1 MQEVSGVKMF
11 LAVLV
16 TLLVA
21 SGSYVVTNNLNNRT
35 EDSEQEIDCTKQEN
49 ISNENCIDANLPIV
63 ENSSALNE
71 PLLAHVSITATNCA
85 SSFNPRTCVVI
96 VSTRSTCSIIT
107 P

>member
-1 MQEVSGVKMF
+1 MLDANICGDESFLNDNVRGGGMQEVSGVKMF

-49 ISNENCIDANLPIV
+49 ISNENCIDQSHHG
-63 ENSSALNE
+63 SSGDLE
-71 PLLAHVSITATNCA
+71 FIREVPMKR
-85 SSFNPRTCVVI
+85 RT
-96 VSTRSTCSIIT
+96 
-107 P
+107 